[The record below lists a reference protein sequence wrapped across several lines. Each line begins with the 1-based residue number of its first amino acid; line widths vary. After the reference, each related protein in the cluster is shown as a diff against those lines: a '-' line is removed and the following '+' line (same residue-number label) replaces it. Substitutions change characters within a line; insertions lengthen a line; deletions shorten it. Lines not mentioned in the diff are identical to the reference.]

1 MPGTEMV
8 GDFLANVFTMGA
20 TAVAG
25 PTVASTSVAP
35 TLNNGG
41 ETLVPGSN
49 DITSGAYRSTDGSS
63 SSFMTVLSVAL
74 LVTSIFAAGELRTP
88 SFCFEK
94 RTRPTQPNKMKRT
107 KGEAASGEDEE
118 ERVELIE
125 SSTISLSRHDLVA
138 PKTIFPS

>member
-1 MPGTEMV
+1 MSGTEMV

-20 TAVAG
+20 TAVAA

-49 DITSGAYRSTDGSS
+49 EITSGAYRSTDGSS

-74 LVTSIFAAGELRTP
+74 LVASIFAAGEL
-88 SFCFEK
+88 
-94 RTRPTQPNKMKRT
+94 
-107 KGEAASGEDEE
+107 
-118 ERVELIE
+118 
-125 SSTISLSRHDLVA
+125 
-138 PKTIFPS
+138 